1 MQKNVATNERY
12 YKAFNEYLST
22 HTLNQAVTD
31 GYIQSNGK
39 VFPVNFD
46 MFFGFLVDKIVLSY
60 IREHAFVDKLDK
72 LYGQDITVGAVIE
85 DKLTVLK
92 GKNYEYDTKDFESD
106 VPNPYAKSKK
116 GISVVFHRV
125 SDFKKLKVTVSYD
138 QIRTGCLTEYGI
150 NDIVMN
156 IDEHTVTRNGKLI
169 ELTLK
174 EFDILKLLL
183 EKKGK
188 VVSRDELLG
197 EALESRTIDMH
208 INSIRKK
215 INDMDSKIIKTVYG
229 VGYKVIEWKEN

>member
-1 MQKNVATNERY
+1 MSYLIYSIEDDKDISHLINVA
-12 YKAFNEYLST
+12 LSK
-22 HTLNQAVTD
+22 Q
-31 GYIQSNGK
+31 GYIVKSFYNGK
-39 VFPVNFD
+39 DFYDALALETPQLILLDMMLPDTSGTEILKNIRSKANYDDVDIIIISAKRMVMDKVDGLDLGADDYIEKPFDILELMSRVN
-46 MFFGFLVDKIVLSY
+46 VKY
-60 IREHAFVDKLDK
+60 RRYNKR
-72 LYGQDITVGAVIE
+72 
-85 DKLTVLK
+85 
-92 GKNYEYDTKDFESD
+92 
-106 VPNPYAKSKK
+106 KSKTLA
-116 GISVVFHRV
+116 V
-125 SDFKKLKVTVSYD
+125 
-138 QIRTGCLTEYGI
+138 

-156 IDEHTVTRNGKLI
+156 IDEHTVTRNGNLI

-229 VGYKVIEWKEN
+229 VGYKVVEWKEN

>member
-1 MQKNVATNERY
+1 MSYLIYSIEDDKDISHLINVA
-12 YKAFNEYLST
+12 LSK
-22 HTLNQAVTD
+22 Q
-31 GYIQSNGK
+31 GYVVKSFYNGK
-39 VFPVNFD
+39 DFYDALALEIPQLILLDMMLPDTSGTEILKNIRSKAIYDDVDIIIISAKRMVMDKVDGLDLGADDYIEKPFDILELMSRVN
-46 MFFGFLVDKIVLSY
+46 VKY
-60 IREHAFVDKLDK
+60 PRYNKR
-72 LYGQDITVGAVIE
+72 
-85 DKLTVLK
+85 
-92 GKNYEYDTKDFESD
+92 
-106 VPNPYAKSKK
+106 KSK
-116 GISVVFHRV
+116 
-125 SDFKKLKVTVSYD
+125 TVSV
-138 QIRTGCLTEYGI
+138 

-215 INDMDSKIIKTVYG
+215 INDMDSKIIKTV
-229 VGYKVIEWKEN
+229 

>member
-1 MQKNVATNERY
+1 MPLTIYALEDDKDISKIINKTLTKQGYEVVS
-12 YKAFNEYLST
+12 FFDST
-22 HTLNQAVTD
+22 SFLKR
-31 GYIQSNGK
+31 IQEKIPNMILLDMMLPDIPGREVLQMLRSNSIYDD
-39 VFPVNFD
+39 VPIIIISANRMV
-46 MFFGFLVDKIVLSY
+46 
-60 IREHAFVDKLDK
+60 LDK
-72 LYGQDITVGAVIE
+72 VEGLDLGADDYIEKPFDILELMSRVNV
-85 DKLTVLK
+85 KYRRYNK
-92 GKNYEYDTKDFESD
+92 R
-106 VPNPYAKSKK
+106 KSKTLA
-116 GISVVFHRV
+116 V
-125 SDFKKLKVTVSYD
+125 
-138 QIRTGCLTEYGI
+138 

-156 IDEHTVTRNGKLI
+156 IDKHTVTRNGNLI